1 MRAFLAIDLPED
13 VSDAVSDVQSE
24 LPMGRVVP
32 VDNLHVTLAFL
43 GDVEDALLEQL
54 HHELERIVLPPFDLG
69 FDGLGSFGSSAT
81 KILYARIA
89 DNPALSDL
97 HRQVRRAAHH
107 AQIVLARE
115 RYKPHVTLA
124 RFGRGA
130 SWREAEQLDRF
141 IAAHAAITLPSFC
154 VTGFSLY
161 QSRLHRDGAIHDQLA
176 QYGLG

>member
-13 VSDAVSDVQSE
+13 VSDAVSDLQSE
-24 LPMGRVVP
+24 LPVGRVVP

-43 GDVEDALLEQL
+43 GDAEDAQLEQL
-54 HHELERIVLPPFDLG
+54 HHELETITLPPFDLG
-69 FDGLGSFGSSAT
+69 FDGLGSST

-89 DNPALSDL
+89 DSAGLTDL

-115 RYKPHVTLA
+115 RYRPHVTLA

-141 IAAHAAITLPSFC
+141 VAAHAAIALPSFC

>member
-13 VSDAVSDVQSE
+13 VSDAVSDVQTE
-24 LPMGRVVP
+24 LPVGRVVP

-43 GDVEDALLEQL
+43 GDAEDAQLEQL
-54 HHELERIVLPPFDLG
+54 HHELEAIVLPSFDLG
-69 FDGLGSFGSSAT
+69 FDGLGSIGGSST

-89 DNPALSDL
+89 DSAGLTDL

-107 AQIVLARE
+107 AQIVLARQ